1 MYLETRLYSRN
12 YMKEIVEKLDII
24 KISNFLPV
32 KDNVKINEDIRHTI
46 RLNICR
52 RHRLRDTKNTTI
64 KKPYRWLKNVGIFEV
79 HFKRGKRQ
87 ESMGDVQLQRPLR
100 SCKLG

>member
-1 MYLETRLYSRN
+1 
-12 YMKEIVEKLDII
+12 MKEIVEKLDII

-32 KDNVKINEDIRHTI
+32 KDDVKINEDIRHTI
-46 RLNICR
+46 GANICR
-52 RHRLRDTKNTTI
+52 GHYLRDTKNTTI
-64 KKPYRWLKNVGIFEV
+64 KKPYSWLKNDEIFEV
-79 HFKRGKRQ
+79 HFKRGRRQ

>member
-1 MYLETRLYSRN
+1 
-12 YMKEIVEKLDII
+12 MKEIVEKLDII

-46 RLNICR
+46 GANVCK
-52 RHRLRDTKNTTI
+52 RHYLRDTKNTTI
-64 KKPYRWLKNVGIFEV
+64 PKPYRRLQKDEIFEV
-79 HFKRGKRQ
+79 HFKRGRGQ
-87 ESMGDVQLQRPLR
+87 ASMGDVQLHRLLR